1 MDNREYSSLLQV
13 VPNEPSTTGTYNV
26 WKRKENGVSTPHV
39 LIMRPYAHIIA
50 KHAKKGIF
58 SENMSFD
65 PF

>member
-1 MDNREYSSLLQV
+1 MDDREYPSLLQV

-50 KHAKKGIF
+50 KHAKKDI
-58 SENMSFD
+58 
-65 PF
+65 